1 MQNSLG
7 MCLSNKYSLL
17 EENSGT
23 SVNPGISYY
32 NGGCNQSTYLPLV
45 LRFDEY
51 FKLNKN
57 LVEFARYSY
66 NKNLPLNS
74 FIRNYLR
81 QPNVMII
88 PMKYLVLDCDYYHI
102 LTHSTEELPSD
113 QQIKH
118 IQQYVYECCFISKV
132 WALSSLVI
140 RNILV
145 EFFAE
150 TFVNEREHIDE
161 LLKQENTFVLM
172 VINHTLRQSKEIE
185 KEHII
190 AAIMYTTNQIDSIC
204 VDFVTTGRGYYSYGY
219 GTLLLH
225 MAQVFGEENIKHHT
239 SSKNVSLLPNKM
251 ITYLCCRNDTKDYY
265 IQLGFKV
272 IPSDVL
278 LQNEN
283 LISFG
288 NRFKMKENLE
298 LDEKIV

>member
-7 MCLSNKYSLL
+7 LCLSNKYSLL

-140 RNILV
+140 AAQKAPPSVRP
-145 EFFAE
+145 
-150 TFVNEREHIDE
+150 
-161 LLKQENTFVLM
+161 
-172 VINHTLRQSKEIE
+172 TLSRQ
-185 KEHII
+185 
-190 AAIMYTTNQIDSIC
+190 
-204 VDFVTTGRGYYSYGY
+204 
-219 GTLLLH
+219 L
-225 MAQVFGEENIKHHT
+225 
-239 SSKNVSLLPNKM
+239 
-251 ITYLCCRNDTKDYY
+251 
-265 IQLGFKV
+265 
-272 IPSDVL
+272 IPPS
-278 LQNEN
+278 
-283 LISFG
+283 
-288 NRFKMKENLE
+288 
-298 LDEKIV
+298 